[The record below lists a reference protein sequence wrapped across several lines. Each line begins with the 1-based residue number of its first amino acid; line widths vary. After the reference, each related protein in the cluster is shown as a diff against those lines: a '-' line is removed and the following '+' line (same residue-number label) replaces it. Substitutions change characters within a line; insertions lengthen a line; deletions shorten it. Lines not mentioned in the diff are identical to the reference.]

1 MTTLS
6 QKPTASTFANSLPD
20 AVNIP
25 EPVLQPTISPQTSQ
39 TLSLPLDGFSRASQ
53 LMPFLPIGES
63 TLWKWAK
70 TGQFPAPVKLSPTV
84 TAWRNKDVHDW
95 FNQCNEQA
103 SIAANSPANDNNSNE
118 VA

>member
-1 MTTLS
+1 MTAQS
-6 QKPTASTFANSLPD
+6 NKPTPSTCGNTVPEALNT
-20 AVNIP
+20 P
-25 EPVLQPTISPQTSQ
+25 EPTLQPTTPLQTTQ
-39 TLSLPLDGFSRASQ
+39 LLTLPLDGYSRASQ
-53 LMPFLPIGES
+53 LLPFLPIGVS